1 MARADQA
8 QLLAAL
14 QALGPLNL
22 QQRTRRVQQFNG
34 DNPVTEVD
42 ESYMDSDALRNLLGP
57 QAAYQLFAKQSHGS
71 TGGDNAAFYDDPSL
85 GHNLWIGDDGGGW
98 IADIGADGTVGGL
111 RWKAESNN
119 LLDKIGGAVLD
130 YGWMVP
136 LLAAGAGAGL
146 FGGGAAGGAGAAGG
160 SGAPISGFAAPQ
172 ALVPG
177 VNTMGAV
184 GGAELGSGMFGL
196 DAAVGQA
203 AIPFGGLTGAPALGT
218 AGQIAGQMAVI
229 PGAGVGMN
237 ALGAAAAAGGAA
249 GSQPA
254 AAAQPAVAPQS
265 AAVTP
270 AAKTGESLLTM
281 DNARMAAQLA
291 GPAMSLLSAPR
302 APQMP
307 GAPVVPGAAAPPEAR
322 GFQASRAPILDVL
335 GRNRRAGRNQTL
347 LTGPRGVNM
356 DSVRVGG
363 NSLLGL

>member
-1 MARADQA
+1 M
-8 QLLAAL
+8 
-14 QALGPLNL
+14 
-22 QQRTRRVQQFNG
+22 
-34 DNPVTEVD
+34 TEVD

-57 QAAYQLFAKQSHGS
+57 QAAYQLFAKQSHGW

-160 SGAPISGFAAPQ
+160 SGAPISGFAGGAAGGTGLTAGAGGATGLTAGAGGITGLTAPAGFTLAPGLGSAAAGAAGAGGYFAGLDPGAAGAGLQ
-172 ALVPG
+172 VPADPSLASMGGGQGLVAPAA
-177 VNTMGAV
+177 TV
-184 GGAELGSGMFGL
+184 GG
-196 DAAVGQA
+196 
-203 AIPFGGLTGAPALGT
+203 TGA
-218 AGQIAGQMAVI
+218 
-229 PGAGVGMN
+229 GAG
-237 ALGAAAAAGGAA
+237 AAAGGA
-249 GSQPA
+249 
-254 AAAQPAVAPQS
+254 
-265 AAVTP
+265 
-270 AAKTGESLLTM
+270 SLLSQAV
-281 DNARMAAQLA
+281 DVAKAGAPYASLA
-291 GPAMSLLSAPR
+291 GPTMSLLSAPQ

-307 GAPVVPGAAAPPEAR
+307 GAPVIPGAAAPPEAR
-322 GFQASRAPILDVL
+322 GFATQASRAPILDVL

-356 DSVRVGG
+356 DSVRVGA
-363 NSLLGL
+363 NTLLGL